1 MKKALL
7 ALYIFFCT
15 GGTYAQPRQNAVVAE
30 VDFNRPTTLQ
40 FNKPDTSGWFRSDT
54 IRATFLITRGH
65 MQIAHEK
72 PGYVVYRSK
81 DTIYLDDRKMVLKAP
96 VRVWMIIKDK

>member
-7 ALYIFFCT
+7 AAYIFLCT
-15 GGTYAQPRQNAVVAE
+15 GGTYAQQRQNVVVAE
-30 VDFNRPTTLQ
+30 VDFNRPALMQ
-40 FNKPDTSGWFRSDT
+40 FVQYRSDT
-54 IRATFLITRGH
+54 VRASLLITRGH

-96 VRVWMIIKDK
+96 VKVWLVKKEN

>member
-1 MKKALL
+1 MKKLIL
-7 ALYIFFCT
+7 ATYLFFCT
-15 GGTYAQPRQNAVVAE
+15 GGTYAQQRFSDVFKKA
-30 VDFNRPTTLQ
+30 DFGTVIYFP
-40 FNKPDTSGWFRSDT
+40 PGGSVMHRSDT
-54 IRATFLITRGH
+54 IRATLLITRGH

-96 VRVWMIIKDK
+96 VKVWLVISQ